1 MTSAIAKHGLNIE
14 KLETDQDIAPYG
26 GTLLFRMRGVVNA
39 FEPLAKSFDIAKIKQ
54 DLADLGDSLN
64 CEVAL
69 EDHVDDSTSSVFY
82 GG

>member
-1 MTSAIAKHGLNIE
+1 
-14 KLETDQDIAPYG
+14 
-26 GTLLFRMRGVVNA
+26 MRGVVNA